1 MSIDL
6 DHLQDQVTSTVA
18 GLRDRTADAVR
29 ADGGSVFRE
38 LHRLGRR
45 IDDAEEV
52 LSERI
57 VALGEDLEDRIDD
70 AARDARRTSWP
81 RRLFWLLL
89 GAAAG
94 AGALYLLDPDRGP
107 ERRAELKH
115 AAEVQAE
122 RAVERVS
129 ATEPVSDAEP
139 AQDVPIPD

>member
-6 DHLQDQVTSTVA
+6 DHLQDQVSTTVA

-38 LHRLGRR
+38 LHRITRR

-70 AARDARRTSWP
+70 AARAAKRTSWP

-94 AGALYLLDPDRGP
+94 AGALYLLDPDRGS
-107 ERRAELKH
+107 ERRAELKRVAEEQASRATEQISGSDP
-115 AAEVQAE
+115 AAEA
-122 RAVERVS
+122 
-129 ATEPVSDAEP
+129 
-139 AQDVPIPD
+139 PIPD

>member
-129 ATEPVSDAEP
+129 ATDPVSDAEP

>member
-6 DHLQDQVTSTVA
+6 EHLQDQVSSTVA

-38 LHRLGRR
+38 LHRITRR

-52 LSERI
+52 LAGRI
-57 VALGEDLEDRIDD
+57 NTVSEDLSDRIDE

-94 AGALYLLDPDRGP
+94 AGALYLLDSDRGAK
-107 ERRAELKH
+107 RRAELKH
-115 AAEVQAE
+115 AVED
-122 RAVERVS
+122 RVERNS
-129 ATEPVSDAEP
+129 GHASDVDP
-139 AQDVPIPD
+139 AQDDPIPG

>member
-6 DHLQDQVTSTVA
+6 DHLQDQVSSTVA

-38 LHRLGRR
+38 LHRITRH

-70 AARDARRTSWP
+70 AARAAKRTSWP

-94 AGALYLLDPDRGP
+94 AGALYLLDPDRGS
-107 ERRAELKH
+107 ERRAELKRTAEQQAGR
-115 AAEVQAE
+115 AA
-122 RAVERVS
+122 ERVS
-129 ATEPVSDAEP
+129 AADPEVGGPV
-139 AQDVPIPD
+139 PD